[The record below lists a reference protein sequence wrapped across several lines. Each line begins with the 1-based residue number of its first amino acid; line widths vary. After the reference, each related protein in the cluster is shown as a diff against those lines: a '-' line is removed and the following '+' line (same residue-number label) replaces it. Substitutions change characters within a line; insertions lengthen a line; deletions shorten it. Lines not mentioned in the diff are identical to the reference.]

1 MPIDKHEPEQKVE
14 TEIKEKDSSTERAPE
29 DLSASLWQAKSDT
42 TKAPESTKSLQ
53 APALEIV
60 DEKTAKTS
68 TNTDNSVAKVSAEA
82 SEQKLTARK
91 LIDKAEKEPKPEEL
105 REANT
110 ALFKAATEAENKSI
124 WKLPT
129 YIRGLPQSSPEL
141 GCVSSFSDRFRRAME
156 IEGSISNS
164 RDASHRKYYQ
174 VNMDDLIGVMSADN
188 LLKRID
194 PSEVREGDIIVG
206 KRPNSTSRHMG
217 IVGRDEKGAQQ
228 TYHNDGGRWIKQS
241 AQTRFYDRYPQVEY
255 YRAYLPPKKST

>member
-1 MPIDKHEPEQKVE
+1 MPLDKHMPEEKVE
-14 TEIKEKDSSTERAPE
+14 TENQDKDSSTGRAPE
-29 DLSASLWQAKSDT
+29 ELSASLWQAKPDK
-42 TKAPESTKSLQ
+42 TKGDDSTKSAQ
-53 APALEIV
+53 TPSLEIV
-60 DEKTAKTS
+60 DEKGTKSAA
-68 TNTDNSVAKVSAEA
+68 NADNSVTKASTESA
-82 SEQKLTARK
+82 EQKLTPRK

-124 WKLPT
+124 WRLPT

-156 IEGSISNS
+156 IEGSISNL
-164 RDASHRKYYQ
+164 RDTSHRKYYQ

-194 PSEVREGDIIVG
+194 RSEVREGDIIVG

-217 IVGRDEKGAQQ
+217 IVGRDEKGVQQ

-241 AQTRFYDRYPQVEY
+241 AQARFYDRYPQVEY

>member
-1 MPIDKHEPEQKVE
+1 MPLDKNEPEQEVQAAV
-14 TEIKEKDSSTERAPE
+14 KEKDSSMERAPE
-29 DLSASLWQAKSDT
+29 ELSASLWQAKPDT
-42 TKAPESTKSLQ
+42 AKAPESTKNSQ
-53 APALEIV
+53 APSLEIV
-60 DEKTAKTS
+60 DERGAKTPIDTGNTAAKAS
-68 TNTDNSVAKVSAEA
+68 TEA
-82 SEQKLTARK
+82 AEQKLTPRK

-156 IEGSISNS
+156 IEGSISNP

-206 KRPNSTSRHMG
+206 KSPNSTSRHMG
-217 IVGRDEKGAQQ
+217 IVGRDEKGVQQ
-228 TYHNDGGRWIKQS
+228 TYHNNGGKWIKQS